1 MTHYEFATLQART
14 SAAPDATLRL
24 ADYLASRAN
33 RGCLLGCWISE
44 IGALNRIALLRSYTE
59 RDDHDAE
66 RHALVTS
73 VDPFGCG
80 GLLADISLDTC
91 TPFPNLPPI
100 EPGAYGPF
108 YEIRTYTME
117 VGGLAPTLENWAE
130 AIPKRAQLSKL
141 VTVMHTTGAA
151 PRMVSIWPYTSI
163 GERQKIRA
171 KAIAEG
177 IWPPKDSARY
187 LQTEML
193 STIYL
198 PTEFSP
204 LQ

>member
-1 MTHYEFATLQART
+1 MTAITRQCWRL
-14 SAAPDATLRL
+14 SPPDLPL
-24 ADYLASRAN
+24 WSSRPRPAG
-33 RGCLLGCWISE
+33 R
-44 IGALNRIALLRSYTE
+44 
-59 RDDHDAE
+59 
-66 RHALVTS
+66 
-73 VDPFGCG
+73 P
-80 GLLADISLDTC
+80 
-91 TPFPNLPPI
+91 LPPI

-108 YEIRTYTME
+108 YEIRTYMME

-151 PRMVSIWPYTSI
+151 LRMVSIWPYTSI

-171 KAIAEG
+171 KAIAKG